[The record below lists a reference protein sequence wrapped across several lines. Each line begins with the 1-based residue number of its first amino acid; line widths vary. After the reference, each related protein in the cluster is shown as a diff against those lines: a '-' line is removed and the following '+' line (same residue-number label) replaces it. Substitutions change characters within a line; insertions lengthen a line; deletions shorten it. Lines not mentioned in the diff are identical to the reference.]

1 MWKRQAAGRTL
12 TFHLA
17 GINNQ
22 NFIMRDEETGTY
34 WQQVTGAAIAG
45 PLRGARL
52 ELVPMDEL
60 SFALWR
66 QESPAGSVL
75 APVANYA
82 RYYEKKDWENEIA
95 KTRTVVD
102 VSGTALPV
110 REIVIGISLAGNDRA
125 YPLEKIL
132 QQSPIQDRMGSVP
145 VLILAG
151 PDGKSV
157 RAFVSRISPQSAAT
171 EFFRTSA
178 ANGQNDALMDS
189 AQGSRWNFQGCATSG
204 PAQGKCLESI
214 PYLKDYW
221 FDWHNYHPAT
231 TVYSR

>member
-1 MWKRQAAGRTL
+1 KTL
-12 TFHLA
+12 TFRLA

-34 WQQVTGAAIAG
+34 WQQVSGAAIAG
-45 PLRGARL
+45 PLRGAHL

-82 RYYEKKDWENEIA
+82 KYYEKKDWENEIA

-102 VSGTALPV
+102 VSGT
-110 REIVIGISLAGNDRA
+110 SLAGG
-125 YPLEKIL
+125 E
-132 QQSPIQDRMGSVP
+132 
-145 VLILAG
+145 
-151 PDGKSV
+151 
-157 RAFVSRISPQSAAT
+157 
-171 EFFRTSA
+171 
-178 ANGQNDALMDS
+178 LMDS
-189 AQGSRWNFQGCATSG
+189 ASGSRWNFQGCATSG
-204 PAQGKCLESI
+204 QAQGKCLEAI

>member
-1 MWKRQAAGRTL
+1 
-12 TFHLA
+12 
-17 GINNQ
+17 
-22 NFIMRDEETGTY
+22 MRDEQTGTY

-45 PLRGARL
+45 PLRGAHL
-52 ELVPMDEL
+52 ELVLMDEL
-60 SFALWR
+60 SFGLWR

-95 KTRTVVD
+95 KARTVVD
-102 VSGTALPV
+102 VSRTGLAA

-157 RAFVSRISPQSAAT
+157 RAFVSRIPPQSAAT

-178 ANGQNDALMDS
+178 TTGQNDTLMDS
-189 AQGSRWNFQGCATSG
+189 ASGSRWNFQGCATSG
-204 PAQGKCLESI
+204 PAQGNCLESI

-221 FDWHNYHPAT
+221 FDWHTYHPAT
-231 TVYSR
+231 TVYAR

>member
-1 MWKRQAAGRTL
+1 
-12 TFHLA
+12 
-17 GINNQ
+17 
-22 NFIMRDEETGTY
+22 MRDEQTGTY

-102 VSGTALPV
+102 VSRTGLAA
-110 REIVIGISLAGNDRA
+110 REIVVGIRRARTDR
-125 YPLEKIL
+125 
-132 QQSPIQDRMGSVP
+132 
-145 VLILAG
+145 
-151 PDGKSV
+151 
-157 RAFVSRISPQSAAT
+157 
-171 EFFRTSA
+171 
-178 ANGQNDALMDS
+178 
-189 AQGSRWNFQGCATSG
+189 
-204 PAQGKCLESI
+204 
-214 PYLKDYW
+214 
-221 FDWHNYHPAT
+221 
-231 TVYSR
+231 

>member
-1 MWKRQAAGRTL
+1 VWRRQAEGRTF

-22 NFIMRDEETGTY
+22 NFIMRDEETGSY
-34 WQQVTGAAIAG
+34 WQQVTGTAIAG

-52 ELVPMDEL
+52 ERVSMDEL
-60 SFALWR
+60 SFALWK
-66 QESPAGSVL
+66 QESPNGTVL

-82 RYYEKKDWENEIA
+82 RHYEKKDWESEMA
-95 KTRTVVD
+95 KARTVVD
-102 VSGTALPV
+102 VAGTGLPA

-125 YPLEKIL
+125 YPLEKII
-132 QQSPIQDRMGSVP
+132 QQSPVQDRMGSVP
-145 VLILAG
+145 LLLLAG

-157 RAFVSRISPQSAAT
+157 RAFVSRIPAQSAAA

-178 ANGQNDALMDS
+178 ANAAELMDS
-189 AQGSRWNFQGCATSG
+189 VSGSRWNFQGCAISG
-204 PAQGKCLESI
+204 PEEGKCLEPVS
-214 PYLKDYW
+214 YLKDYW

>member
-1 MWKRQAAGRTL
+1 
-12 TFHLA
+12 
-17 GINNQ
+17 
-22 NFIMRDEETGTY
+22 MRDEETGTS

-60 SFALWR
+60 SFGLWR

-75 APVANYA
+75 APLANYA
-82 RYYEKKDWENEIA
+82 RYYEKKDWEHEIA
-95 KTRTVVD
+95 KARTVVD
-102 VSGTALPV
+102 VSRTVLAA

-132 QQSPIQDRMGSVP
+132 QQSPIQDRLGSVP

-157 RAFVSRISPQSAAT
+157 RAFVSRIPPNSAAT

-178 ANGQNDALMDS
+178 ANGPNDALMDS
-189 AQGSRWNFQGCATSG
+189 AQA
-204 PAQGKCLESI
+204 
-214 PYLKDYW
+214 
-221 FDWHNYHPAT
+221 
-231 TVYSR
+231 

>member
-102 VSGTALPV
+102 VSCTALPV

-132 QQSPIQDRMGSVP
+132 QQSP
-145 VLILAG
+145 
-151 PDGKSV
+151 
-157 RAFVSRISPQSAAT
+157 T
-171 EFFRTSA
+171 EFLRSSA
-178 ANGQNDALMDS
+178 PG
-189 AQGSRWNFQGCATSG
+189 GST
-204 PAQGKCLESI
+204 
-214 PYLKDYW
+214 
-221 FDWHNYHPAT
+221 
-231 TVYSR
+231 